1 MIGGWQSSTKQR
13 EKAMFGNLKDGSQI
27 EEESIIAMIVETILE
42 HKSSICG
49 NCEMHI
55 VRR

>member
-1 MIGGWQSSTKQR
+1 
-13 EKAMFGNLKDGSQI
+13 MFGNLKDGSQI
-27 EEESIIAMIVETILE
+27 EEESIIAMIAETILE

>member
-1 MIGGWQSSTKQR
+1 
-13 EKAMFGNLKDGSQI
+13 MFGNLKDGSQI

-42 HKSSICG
+42 HKGSICG